1 MNQHTTVV
9 DVPLFPLRTVLF
21 PGMTMA
27 LKIFEERYKMMIG
40 ECLEQDRAFG
50 VVLIRRGVEVSGE
63 AVPYAI
69 GTLARIVDHET
80 VDDGGFRLLTRGGRR
95 FQIISMRPRAGFMTG
110 RVELLDE
117 EELDRNVIAERLASV
132 SGRFARFLTEF
143 ASLTGAKLGE
153 LELPV
158 DPTSCSYYIAMN
170 MPLDAWEKQ
179 RLLEATSTDVR
190 LLEERRIIS
199 RDLELLRRFGRATPP
214 YPTGEDEDG
223 HLRFSPN

>member
-21 PGMTMA
+21 PGMTLA
-27 LKIFEERYKMMIG
+27 LKVFEERYKLMIG
-40 ECLEQDRAFG
+40 ECLERERSFG
-50 VVLIRRGVEVSGE
+50 VVLIRRGVEVGGE
-63 AVPYAI
+63 AVPYPI
-69 GTLARIVDHET
+69 GTLARIVDHEAIGE
-80 VDDGGFRLLTRGGRR
+80 GGFRLVTRGGRR
-95 FQIISMRPRAGFMTG
+95 FQIISTRKRAGFLTG

-117 EELDRNVIAERLASV
+117 EELDRNVIAERLAGV
-132 SGRFARFLTEF
+132 TGRFARFLTEF
-143 ASLTGAKLGE
+143 AALTGATLGE
-153 LELPV
+153 LDLPSN
-158 DPTSCSYYIAMN
+158 PTSFSYYVATN

-190 LLEERRIIS
+190 LLEERRIIA

-214 YPTGEDEDG
+214 YLTGEDEHG